1 MHLTNNM
8 LERLVQQYESISN
21 ITEDM
26 ENTDFQRRVFP
37 GKWNVHEQIAHLASH
52 QALFLQRI
60 NRILEED
67 RPSIPNYVAEEDE
80 GFINWLNK
88 DTISLL
94 NNISI
99 SRKIIV
105 KQIEGL
111 SQEQLY
117 REGFHLKFGNMNI
130 PSWIEFFLLHEAHHM
145 YSIFRLVAA
154 IRISKTIKQSQK

>member
-26 ENTDFQRRVFP
+26 QGSDFHIRVFP

-52 QALFLQRI
+52 QALFLKRI

-67 RPSIPNYVAEEDE
+67 QPSIPNYVADEDPDFE
-80 GFINWLNK
+80 NWLKK

-94 NNISI
+94 NNISV

-105 KQIEGL
+105 KQIESL
-111 SQEQLY
+111 TQEQLY
-117 REGFHLKFGNMNI
+117 REGYHLKFGKMNI
-130 PSWIEFFLLHEAHHM
+130 PAWIEFFLLHEAHHT
-145 YSIFRLVAA
+145 YSIFRIVAA
-154 IRISKTIKQSQK
+154 IRISKTVKQS